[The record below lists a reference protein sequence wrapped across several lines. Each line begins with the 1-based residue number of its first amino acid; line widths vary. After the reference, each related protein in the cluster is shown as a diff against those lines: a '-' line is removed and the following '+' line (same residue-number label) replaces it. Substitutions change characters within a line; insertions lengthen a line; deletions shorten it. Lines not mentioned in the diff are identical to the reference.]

1 MPNTCTTLLH
11 STRAKEPGTMSSQRN
26 SEKKRKKTA
35 KKIKPKKIF
44 FTQNPQPK
52 RLFNLDKRNDTNFN

>member
-44 FTQNPQPK
+44 LTQKPATQAT
-52 RLFNLDKRNDTNFN
+52 F